1 MSLPKGTC
9 LSASRPASYWNL
21 TLILLVWSGHSC
33 PLPLTLI
40 FVLTFGFEFDL
51 DLDFD
56 FNCQGHGF
64 KSLPCAKPKG
74 AAKPNKK

>member
-1 MSLPKGTC
+1 VSLPKGTC
-9 LSASRPASYWNL
+9 LSASRPASYWN
-21 TLILLVWSGHSC
+21 
-33 PLPLTLI
+33 LTLI

>member
-1 MSLPKGTC
+1 
-9 LSASRPASYWNL
+9 
-21 TLILLVWSGHSC
+21 
-33 PLPLTLI
+33 LTLI